1 MRIRLAAIIGLSIL
15 LLTLLPAQEGA
26 AADQC
31 RPKEGESVVVWH
43 HAIKPGHLEQ
53 AKDYFLKT
61 LIPRLQTDNQIR
73 DNYFL
78 VNQKGT
84 EIISFSFYCANDA
97 KALPH
102 EGSVVQGMKKHSTR
116 HYRQFVYKIVLLNDE
131 GLAGRR
137 VAIEVN
143 GEIVPR
149 SLHDTHQLQDG
160 DVVEIVHAL
169 GGG

>member
-1 MRIRLAAIIGLSIL
+1 MDIQLNGEPRHLHTPLSLAG
-15 LLTLLPAQEGA
+15 
-26 AADQC
+26 
-31 RPKEGESVVVWH
+31 
-43 HAIKPGHLEQ
+43 
-53 AKDYFLKT
+53 
-61 LIPRLQTDNQIR
+61 
-73 DNYFL
+73 
-78 VNQKGT
+78 
-84 EIISFSFYCANDA
+84 
-97 KALPH
+97 
-102 EGSVVQGMKKHSTR
+102 
-116 HYRQFVYKIVLLNDE
+116 LLNDE